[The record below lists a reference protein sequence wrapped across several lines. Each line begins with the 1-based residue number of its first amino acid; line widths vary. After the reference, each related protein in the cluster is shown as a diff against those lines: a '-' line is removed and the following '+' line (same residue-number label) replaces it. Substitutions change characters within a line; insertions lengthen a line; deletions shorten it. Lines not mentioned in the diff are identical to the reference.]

1 MLNARFCIAWFVS
14 KYATKYLSVRVRSSA
29 ITFRCDCVPKRLT
42 EAIKCKCLAEASQV
56 VLLFNNR
63 CGALH
68 FPLLESVQIEEGPCQ
83 NSLRGS
89 EEKYSQSPAHK
100 GDMKK
105 GEKGGEGESEIR
117 SDSTQKCM
125 WEHIIKKRGVFVWV
139 CTLWSELI
147 ATGILGLLRVKTPQ
161 KAFQRLS
168 IRFCASATFYLYFK
182 FVFAQSYNH
191 FYLQFGQINTNARD
205 LKIQRLNT
213 LITSDSHQKK
223 NKLKK
228 PKQPATGVP
237 DLLCTL

>member
-1 MLNARFCIAWFVS
+1 M
-14 KYATKYLSVRVRSSA
+14 
-29 ITFRCDCVPKRLT
+29 
-42 EAIKCKCLAEASQV
+42 KCKCLVEASQV

-63 CGALH
+63 CSALH

-83 NSLRGS
+83 NLLRGS

-105 GEKGGEGESEIR
+105 GEKGGGGMGGESEIR

-139 CTLWSELI
+139 RTLWSELI

-161 KAFQRLS
+161 KAFQHLS
-168 IRFCASATFYLYFK
+168 INFFASATFYLFL

-191 FYLQFGQINTNARD
+191 FYVQFGQINTNTQLENATYPHIGTAEYV
-205 LKIQRLNT
+205 KSSVTPIKKKT
-213 LITSDSHQKK
+213 YTTIPKATSKRCIGLSSHGHSLVRFRKE
-223 NKLKK
+223 N
-228 PKQPATGVP
+228 
-237 DLLCTL
+237 